1 MIFFLKLT
9 YFKNLNDMRKI
20 LVLLLF
26 ILFLI
31 LAWFSWCWYK
41 ETVVCCPEPVQDI
54 SYGPLI
60 FDCDSD
66 HVITND
72 LWPDKKQEILN
83 QGTPGKKL
91 LLVGPYFTSET
102 EENGVKRAEQVKR
115 LFSEIPN
122 ENIFTDARFAGDCEE
137 TKPNMLHE
145 LKYKWVTRNDDI
157 IEHLDRTFVFY
168 KYDSDK
174 EVTNASVLAY
184 FDELSSFLKESGDAI
199 LIVGHTDSDGAATYN
214 EDLGLKR
221 AQEYKAHLMSLGVE
235 ESKITVESK
244 GETEPLRPND
254 TPENKQMNRRVA
266 IHITE

>member
-1 MIFFLKLT
+1 
-9 YFKNLNDMRKI
+9 MRKI

-41 ETVVCCPEPVQDI
+41 ETVVCCPEPLPEI

-60 FDCDSD
+60 FDCNSAE
-66 HVITND
+66 VITND
-72 LWPDKKQEILN
+72 LWPEKKQEILHN
-83 QGTPGKKL
+83 GTKGKKL
-91 LLVGPYFTSET
+91 LLVGPYFTAESEQDGI
-102 EENGVKRAEQVKR
+102 NRAEKVKL
-115 LFSEIPN
+115 LFSELPSEEVI
-122 ENIFTDARFAGDCEE
+122 IDARFAGDCED
-137 TKPNMLHE
+137 TKLNMLHE

-174 EVTNASVLAY
+174 EVTNEAVVAY
-184 FDELSSFLKESGDAI
+184 FNELSSFLIESGDKI
-199 LIVGHTDSDGAATYN
+199 LIVGHTDSDGPSLYN

-221 AQEYKAHLMSLGVE
+221 AIEYKTHLTSLGVE
-235 ESKITVESK
+235 ESKVTVESK

-266 IHITE
+266 IHIME